1 MLGNLMSSA
10 VQKGADYIKDF
21 ASIGLEYNTTMENYV
36 TNFKTMLG
44 GSSEAAEQLTGDL
57 EDMAAS
63 TPFAMSDLADATQTL
78 LSFGQDSS
86 TVLDTLQN
94 LGDISMG
101 DAGKLQ
107 SLTLAFAQASS
118 SGKLMGQDLMQMIN
132 AGFNPLQS
140 IIDRTGVSMSDLKE
154 FMSSGKAS
162 ADLKKQMKAAQKEVK
177 TMGESASDGAKL
189 LAQMAED
196 GSISAE
202 TLGMI
207 FEMETGPGGRF
218 HNAMKAASETF
229 SGMLSTLQDDSAA
242 LLGKVFKPISNW
254 LKDEIMPRAQD
265 FISAVDE
272 GFEVGGLA
280 GAWSAATGKIKGYL
294 GELGQ
299 AALDVGSDLLADI
312 LSGITGDEV
321 SGEQIK
327 SIFTSLW
334 SDVSAGLNGMM
345 ETGKGLLKGIADGLG
360 TDTENGENIV
370 DTLSKI
376 WTDSSADLA
385 TFKDSATNLLGTI
398 YQSLTG
404 EEMTPESV
412 GAKIGLIFKEGTEAM
427 SGILSSATTYF
438 NDVATALGDP
448 DKTLL
453 EKVGTVFE
461 SGLTAMNNI
470 KNEAGHLFT
479 DIYAAL
485 TGDEEGAQKI
495 RDWLDFVF
503 ATPEEWKSR
512 MEQGVDFVSD
522 VFDPESDLVRGAYA
536 EEHKTQYLQMVGK
549 LYSEIATASGYQ
561 VEHDDRQVAV
571 SEGLLDDW
579 MTIINQGIENED
591 YDKTI
596 TQLYDLYDKV
606 FNQEKTEGEGEEE
619 SDLSAAIT
627 GLKGSIDAMPGNVSA
642 SAAAALNGAKV
653 EMDGQVVGNIV
664 IATMSRMNRTT
675 QKTYG

>member
-1 MLGNLMSSA
+1 
-10 VQKGADYIKDF
+10 
-21 ASIGLEYNTTMENYV
+21 MENYV

-44 GSSEAAEQLTGDL
+44 GSGEAAETLVADL

-63 TPFAMSDLADATQTL
+63 TPFAMSDLADSTQTL

-140 IIDRTGVSMSDLKE
+140 IIDRTGVSMGDLKD
-154 FMSSGKAS
+154 FMSNGKAS
-162 ADLKKQMKAAQKEVK
+162 AELKKQMKAAQKEVDA
-177 TMGESASDGAKL
+177 MGESASDGAKL

-207 FEMETGPGGRF
+207 FEMETGPGGRY
-218 HNAMKAASETF
+218 HNAMQAASETF

-265 FISAVDE
+265 FISTVDK

-327 SIFTSLW
+327 GVFTSLW
-334 SDVSAGLNGMM
+334 NDVSAGLNGML

-360 TDTENGENIV
+360 TDTENSENIV

-376 WTDSSADLA
+376 WTDASVDLTAFQSSA
-385 TFKDSATNLLGTI
+385 TGLLGTI
-398 YQSLTG
+398 YESLTG

-412 GAKIGLIFKEGTEAM
+412 GSKIGLIFKEGTEAM

-448 DKTLL
+448 DATLL
-453 EKVGTVFE
+453 EKVGTVFK

-470 KNEAGHLFT
+470 KSEAGHLFT

-485 TGDEEGAQKI
+485 TGDEQGAQKI
-495 RDWLDFVF
+495 RDWIDFVF
-503 ATPEEWKSR
+503 ATPEEWGNR
-512 MEQGVDFVSD
+512 IEQGADFVGD

-536 EEHKTQYLQMVGK
+536 EEHKTSYLQMVGD
-549 LYSEIATASGYQ
+549 LYNEIGVASQYQ
-561 VEHDDRQVAV
+561 VEQDGREVYV
-571 SEGLLDDW
+571 SQDVLDNW
-579 MTIINQGIENED
+579 MTTIQQGIENED
-591 YDKTI
+591 YDNTI
-596 TQLYDLYDKV
+596 SQLYDLYDKV
-606 FNQEKTEGEGEEE
+606 FNEEKTEGEGDE
-619 SDLSAAIT
+619 DTDISAAIT
-627 GLKGSIDAMPGNVSA
+627 GLKGSLDAIPGNVSA

-653 EMDGQVVGNIV
+653 EMDGQVVGNLV
-664 IATMSRMNRTT
+664 IAAMSRMNRMA
-675 QKTYG
+675 QKTTA